1 MKRILRYFKPYKLR
15 VALCLLIKITG
26 IVMELFIP
34 ILLAHI
40 IDDVVP
46 NSSIKVIVLYGL
58 LMVVASFLGFMGNCK
73 ANQIAA
79 GIARN
84 ISINL
89 RHDLFTKIMSLSSS
103 QIDEVTIPSLV
114 TRMSSDTYN
123 VHQMLATI
131 LRLGVRAPVLL
142 IGGTIATLILDYAV
156 ALVIIATL
164 PIVFLILYL
173 ISKIGLPLFS
183 KVQKSIDNMVL
194 SIRESMTGIRVI
206 KALSKED
213 FEKKRFDKI
222 NKDVI
227 NYELKSSNAMA
238 VINPLVNFILNIGLI
253 FVIVVA
259 AIRVNDGAILLGKVL
274 SFTSFFSMILTAVI
288 ALNRMITIIA
298 KAQASSIRIDYV
310 FNINKDLE
318 KSSHQQKYG
327 AYIEFEHVD
336 FSYNQ
341 SKNILKDISFKLN
354 KGETLGIIG
363 STGSGKS
370 TIINLLLRLYDVT
383 NGSIY
388 IEGKDIRDYDEDIL
402 KNKFGTALQYDTL
415 FSGDIYENIDF
426 YRNLDKKSIEKA
438 IEIAQAS
445 FVYKLEK
452 GLKSD
457 VSARGTNFSGGQK
470 QRLIIA
476 RALAANPEILI
487 LDDSSS
493 ALDYKTDALLRNAIR
508 ENYQDTTT
516 IVVSARIS
524 SIMNAN
530 KIIVLDNGEIIGY
543 GTHDELLKE
552 NEMYQEIYQSQLG
565 GGIYE

>member
-1 MKRILRYFKPYKLR
+1 MKRILSYFKPYRLR
-15 VALCLLIKITG
+15 VVLCLIIKITG
-26 IVMELFIP
+26 ITMELLIP

-46 NSSIKVIVLYGL
+46 NSSIQAVVMYGL
-58 LMVVASFLGFMGNCK
+58 LMILASFLGFMGNCK
-73 ANQIAA
+73 ANQLAA

-103 QIDEVTIPSLV
+103 QIDEVSIPSLV

-142 IGGTIATLILDYAV
+142 IGGTIATLILDYVV
-156 ALVIIATL
+156 ALVIIAIL

-173 ISKIGLPLFS
+173 ISKVGLPLFS
-183 KVQKSIDNMVL
+183 KVQKSIDSMVL

-213 FEKKRFDKI
+213 YEKKRFDRI

-227 NYELKSSNAMA
+227 NYELKSSNTMA
-238 VINPLVNFILNIGLI
+238 TINPLVNLILNVGLI

-259 AIRVNDGAILLGKVL
+259 AIRVSDGAILPGKVL

-298 KAQASSIRIDYV
+298 KAQASSIRIDYI

-318 KSSHQQKYG
+318 KTTYPVKNG
-327 AYIEFEHVD
+327 AYIEFEHVN
-336 FSYNQ
+336 FSYNN
-341 SKNILKDISFKLN
+341 SKNIIEDISFKIN

-383 NGSIY
+383 SGNIY
-388 IEGKDIRDYDEDIL
+388 VDGIDVRNYEEKDL
-402 KNKFGTALQYDTL
+402 KSKFGTALQYDTL
-415 FSGDIYENIDF
+415 FSGSIYDNIDF
-426 YRNLDKKSIEKA
+426 YRNLNRKEIEKA
-438 IEIAQAS
+438 ISVSQAD
-445 FVYKLEK
+445 FANNLEK

-457 VSARGTNFSGGQK
+457 VSPRGTNFSGGQK

-476 RALAANPEILI
+476 RALAGNPEILI

-493 ALDYKTDALLRNAIR
+493 ALDYKTDAKLRKAIN
-508 ENYQDTTT
+508 EEYKDATT
-516 IVVSARIS
+516 IIISARIS

-530 KIIVLDNGEIIGY
+530 RIIVLDEGKIIGY
-543 GTHDELLKE
+543 GTHDELLNK
-552 NEMYQEIYQSQLG
+552 NKMYQEIYQSQLG

>member
-164 PIVFLILYL
+164 PVVFLILYL

-259 AIRVNDGAILLGKVL
+259 AIRVNDGAILPGKVL

-318 KSSHQQKYG
+318 KSSHQQKDG

-415 FSGDIYENIDF
+415 FSGNIYENIDF

-438 IEIAQAS
+438 IDIAQAN

-476 RALAANPEILI
+476 RALAANPDILI

-493 ALDYKTDALLRNAIR
+493 ALDYKTDALLRNAIK

-530 KIIVLDNGEIIGY
+530 KIIVLDNGEITGY

-552 NEMYQEIYQSQLG
+552 NKMYQEIYQSQLG

>member
-238 VINPLVNFILNIGLI
+238 IINPLVNLILNIGLI

-259 AIRVNDGAILLGKVL
+259 AIRVNDGAILPGKVL

>member
-259 AIRVNDGAILLGKVL
+259 AIRVNDGAILPGKVL